1 LIPLGNSEVANLT
14 FGSSGA
20 SAIPNVPFYLL
31 PEFEF
36 FGFNT
41 SYYNTLFTTFTI

>member
-14 FGSSGA
+14 LGSEA
-20 SAIPNVPFYLL
+20 FTIPNVPFYLL

-41 SYYNTLFTTFTI
+41 SYYNNLFLIF